1 VVPVDLTRATEHVRM
16 KLAGTVTV
24 IVLSSASMKETS
36 PATVRYKPIATLP
49 VPTLSA
55 ESLGV
60 TDTQLRTMPVGFVL
74 KFLNGL
80 LIVSSSFLL

>member
-1 VVPVDLTRATEHVRM
+1 M

-24 IVLSSASMKETS
+24 AVLPSASMKETF
-36 PATVRYKPIATLP
+36 PATVTYKPIATLP

-55 ESLGV
+55 ELLGV
-60 TDTQLRTMPVGFVL
+60 TETQLRTRPVGFVL